1 MVAPFG
7 YPLGMKRSAWFA
19 IGVAVAIGACGDD
32 KGAGELID
40 APLPP
45 DGSVS
50 ELPPPRVAVS
60 VTLGGMPAM
69 GQIVYFQRR
78 DSTLASES
86 QTNSGGNA
94 AGVVD
99 DGGFVTVIEPAP
111 LAALPSVTTR
121 LATFSGVK
129 PLDELHVDVTP
140 LPSPGTPIT
149 FTVTVPDEQVGH
161 TYTLA
166 SSCGT
171 QGLGRGNVGA
181 TTLSAPVTLTGCN
194 GMADLL
200 VLATDAGGQLT
211 GWQYRPDAAVGDGMA
226 VAFTGAYLPPVGT
239 TFTYTNLPA
248 SSGLSVERELRSARG
263 SLYRT
268 GPVAAPL
275 AGTMATVT
283 TALPA
288 PAGVQAVTTTIDQ
301 PTTGNARQTIVEVG
315 AAGASYLID
324 YPGVALRGYAT
335 QPALDPASH
344 AITWTEGAGHAP
356 DFVLATYRTD
366 RNDAVPHTWFWRIA
380 APYVAGQTGT
390 AKVLY
395 PALPATLY
403 DFGAKPG
410 DVTAIERLV
419 AVTVPGGYDAARGL
433 ALDSDLPVPVDG
445 MTGRIVYQEL
455 VVPPAPARAIA
466 PIGRTLPRGRF
477 TLPAR

>member
-7 YPLGMKRSAWFA
+7 YPLRMKRSAWFA
-19 IGVAVAIGACGDD
+19 IGIAASIAACGDD
-32 KGAGELID
+32 RGAGTID
-40 APLPP
+40 APGPP

-50 ELPPPRVAVS
+50 ELPPPRVALS
-60 VTLGGMPAM
+60 VTLGGMPEP

-86 QTNSGGNA
+86 QTNIGGNA

-99 DGGFVTVIEPAP
+99 DGGFVTVIEPVP

-129 PLDELHVDVTP
+129 PLDELHVDVSP
-140 LPSPGTPIT
+140 LVAPGAPIT
-149 FTVTVPDEQVGH
+149 FPVTVPDEQAGH

-171 QGLGRGNVGA
+171 QGLGGGGGGA
-181 TTLSAPVTLTGCN
+181 TLSAPVTLTGCN
-194 GMADLL
+194 GTADLL
-200 VLATDAGGQLT
+200 VLATNAGGQLV
-211 GWQYRPDAAVGDGMA
+211 GWQYRPDVTVGDGVP
-226 VAFTGAYLPPVGT
+226 VAFTGAYLPPVST
-239 TFTYTNLPA
+239 TFSYMNVP
-248 SSGLSVERELRSARG
+248 SSSGGLSVERELRSARG

-268 GPVAAPL
+268 GPVVAPL

-283 TALPA
+283 IALPA
-288 PAGVQAVTTTIDQ
+288 PAGAQAVTTSSDRAA
-301 PTTGNARQTIVEVG
+301 TGNARQTVVDVG

-324 YPGVALRGYAT
+324 YPGVTLRGFAT
-335 QPALDPASH
+335 TPALDLATH
-344 AITWTEGAGHAP
+344 AIMWTEGAGHAP

-380 APYVAGQTGT
+380 APYASGTGT

-395 PALPATLY
+395 PALPTTLY
-403 DFGAKPG
+403 DFGPKPG

-419 AVTVPGGYDAARGL
+419 TVTVPGGYDAARGL
-433 ALDSDLPVPVDG
+433 ALDSDLPVPAAGV
-445 MTGRIVYQEL
+445 TGRIVYQEL
-455 VVPPAPARAIA
+455 VVPPPPAQAIA
-466 PIGRTLPRGRF
+466 PIGRTLPRGHF